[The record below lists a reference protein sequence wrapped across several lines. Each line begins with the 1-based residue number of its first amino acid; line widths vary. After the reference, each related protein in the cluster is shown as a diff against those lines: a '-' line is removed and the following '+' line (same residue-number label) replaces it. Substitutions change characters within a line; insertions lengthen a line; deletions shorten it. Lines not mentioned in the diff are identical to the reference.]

1 MHPSGL
7 LAFSATRPF
16 AQSAT
21 SAFISM
27 TIVPSLVFKISQSSL
42 TSDSFSLLP
51 PRKASGHEAPVLS
64 PLLPSW
70 FNKA

>member
-42 TSDSFSLLP
+42 TSDSPFSPLP

-64 PLLPSW
+64 RLLPS
-70 FNKA
+70 